1 MTITLTPRQQAWLES
16 QVEAGV
22 VPSVEDAVR
31 AAVADYMAIAEDDL
45 AWAAP
50 YVEAAREAMTDGK
63 AIEGRAFL
71 DRLRNRTSRGAA

>member
-31 AAVADYMAIAEDDL
+31 AAVADYMAIAGDDL

-50 YVEAAREAMTDGK
+50 YVEAAREAMKNGEVIDG
-63 AIEGRAFL
+63 RVVL
-71 DRLRNRTSRGAA
+71 DRLRNRAGRGAA